1 MIKTMHRDTNVTH
14 IAYKTFRRRV
24 NDTDGRI
31 FLKIFAAKLQLSFYL
46 LSRAKYYICFS
57 NF

>member
-1 MIKTMHRDTNVTH
+1 MHRDTNVTH

-31 FLKIFAAKLQLSFYL
+31 FFKFLLQSYNYHFIYLVELNITSVFQIFKN
-46 LSRAKYYICFS
+46 KP
-57 NF
+57 

>member
-1 MIKTMHRDTNVTH
+1 MHRDTNVTH

-31 FLKIFAAKLQLSFYL
+31 FVKIFAAKLQLSFYL
-46 LSRAKYYICFS
+46 LSRAEYYICFS